1 MTMYSSVIS
10 GDDWQKFVVRL
21 LYVRYGSNLIEVP
34 DQHKGDHGI
43 EAFTTDGCVYQC
55 YAPDGDVG
63 PAILA
68 ERHKTKIT
76 NDILKFKSNKSELAK
91 LFGSTMISRWLL
103 VVPDHCSSDVVAH
116 SEKKAQELRD
126 LDPSLS
132 YLADDFKVITVNGYE
147 FFSLQISQM
156 EKNGGFLV
164 EAEELALEPG
174 QVEHFET
181 ANEEW
186 LANLDRKL
194 LSLPRLPK
202 GSERAAFRERLLR
215 YYLEGSNALTYYDQR
230 FPLISERVRSLKEA
244 ESRSLEIE
252 SVLKSLTITKTREDF
267 QQKMSEGIPSLGT
280 VTADTLCWAAIVE
293 WLMICPLDPTG

>member
-1 MTMYSSVIS
+1 MYSSVIS
-10 GDDWQKFVVRL
+10 GDDWQKFVMRL
-21 LYVRYGSNLIEVP
+21 LYVRHGSDLVEVP

-55 YAPDGDVG
+55 YAPEGDVG

-68 ERHKTKIT
+68 DRHKTKISA
-76 NDILKFKSNKSELAK
+76 DILKFKSNQSELKK
-91 LFGSTMISRWLL
+91 LFGSTKISRWLL

-116 SEKKAQELRD
+116 CEKKAQELRE
-126 LDPSLS
+126 LDPVPS
-132 YLADDFKVITVNGYE
+132 YLAEDFKVITINGYE
-147 FFSLQISQM
+147 FFSLQISQI
-156 EKNGGFLV
+156 EKNGGFLL
-164 EAEELALEPG
+164 EADVLPLEPE
-174 QVEHFET
+174 QVSIFETT

-194 LSLPRLPK
+194 LSLPRLPE
-202 GSERAAFRERLLR
+202 GPARAAFRERLLR

-252 SVLKSLTITKTREDF
+252 SVLKSLTITKTREEF
-267 QQKMSEGIPSLGT
+267 RQKMSEGIPSLGT
-280 VTADTLCWAAIVE
+280 VTADILCWAATVE
-293 WLMICPLDPTG
+293 WLMLCPLDPTG